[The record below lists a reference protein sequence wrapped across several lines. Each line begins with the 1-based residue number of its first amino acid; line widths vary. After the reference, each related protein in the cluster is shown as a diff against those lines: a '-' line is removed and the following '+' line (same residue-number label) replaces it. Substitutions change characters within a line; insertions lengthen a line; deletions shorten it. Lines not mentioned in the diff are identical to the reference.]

1 MSTATAPIICLI
13 KTLLKVKFSN
23 ESVILGP
30 AFRKRATVL
39 VASGEMTS
47 NQLTRATVRVFS
59 YRPLL
64 PRLPT
69 FIRHKPTEAK
79 QVNLLKKI
87 QH

>member
-23 ESVILGP
+23 ESVTLGP
-30 AFRKRATVL
+30 AFRMKATVL

-59 YRPLL
+59 YRPPL
-64 PRLPT
+64 PRLR
-69 FIRHKPTEAK
+69 ILMRHKPTEAK
-79 QVNLLKKI
+79 QVNLPKKI